1 MSTAGT
7 SSRPSVNTSAMVE
20 SLRPTRKGR
29 PFKVI
34 VIGDPNVGKTTLTYR
49 FCEGKFLEAA
59 EATIGV
65 EFRSKTVNIDGED
78 ITLQLWDTAGQE
90 RHRASMIRH
99 YYRNAHAII
108 FMYDVTNRDTFEN
121 LKRWIDES
129 NQNCLDDIPRI
140 LVGNKCDGHSVIPT
154 NETQHFADQYGMPVF
169 ETSACLESEKENI
182 DSIFMTLAH
191 KLKHQKLF
199 LQKPPVSESNI
210 KLGDPSNKRDKG
222 KSCSC

>member
-1 MSTAGT
+1 MSIEGGSNHLAEKTTVA
-7 SSRPSVNTSAMVE
+7 E
-20 SLRPTRKGR
+20 SLSNSRKGR
-29 PFKVI
+29 LYKVI

-49 FCEGKFLEAA
+49 FCEGKFLDAA

-65 EFRSKTVNIDGED
+65 EFRSKIVNIDGED

-108 FMYDVTNRDTFEN
+108 FVYDVTNRATFEN

-140 LVGNKCDGHSVIPT
+140 LVGNKCDGHSVVPT
-154 NETQHFADQYGMPVF
+154 NEAQHFADQYAMPVF
-169 ETSACLESEKENI
+169 ETSACLESEMETI
-182 DSIFMTLAH
+182 ESIFMTLAH
-191 KLKHQKLF
+191 KLKHQKKF
-199 LQKPPVSESNI
+199 LQRRTDNESNI
-210 KLGDPSNKRDKG
+210 NLKAPTSQNDTGSK
-222 KSCSC
+222 CSC